1 MLGKLLKHE
10 FRATGRIMLP
20 LIAAEL
26 LVSVLAG
33 LSVRGLARMQNMSFL
48 RVLNVMTLLVFG
60 LGLFAIA
67 VVAFVLMIQRFYK
80 SLLRD
85 EGYLSMT
92 LPVTVD
98 MHIWAKLLTS
108 FAWFAAVGLLSMA
121 AILLVMR
128 IGTDMSWASFYG
140 IEWDESVFNFERI
153 GGGSIALYILESVLL
168 AFLYA
173 AATCLHCYAAMAVGC
188 SASDHKLLLSFVAY
202 FLMGMALSVV
212 TNALAFSILPHTDV
226 WIDSMGPAAA
236 IHAAMG
242 VNILIAAALFALYY
256 FVTRYFLKNKLNL
269 A

>member
-1 MLGKLLKHE
+1 MLSKLLKHE

-48 RVLNVMTLLVFG
+48 HVLYVMTLVVFG

-67 VVAFVLMIQRFYK
+67 VVTFVLMVQRFYK

-98 MHIWAKLLTS
+98 AHIWAKLLTS
-108 FAWFAAVGLLSMA
+108 FAWFAAIGLLSMA

-128 IGTDMSWASFYG
+128 IGTDMSWAPFYG
-140 IEWDESVFNFERI
+140 MEWDETVFNFERI
-153 GGGSIALYILESVLL
+153 GGGSIAVYILESILL
-168 AFLYA
+168 VFLYA

-236 IHAAMG
+236 IHAVMG
-242 VNILIAAALFALYY
+242 VNILIGAALFALYY